1 MLARVYRYDKPSRN
15 VFLDILN
22 YSNNTAFEL
31 AQLDIGLPVAVDH
44 TLTSVLVKPS
54 DNVSWTQEVPLRY
67 HRLDL
72 RQTFG
77 RIPLVI
83 DAPDNEP
90 STILLALREQYGL
103 YFDAD
108 QISLVQAERKLD
120 SAVVSEQLTA
130 FGSADVTEV
139 VIPGEPDPRSTGE
152 DDFTITALPT
162 NLIWVGAVD
171 VLVRRT
177 FPLLNR
183 NIRTGLAVRQYFH
196 DTRQHKVPVELIVEK
211 TADATAHSAK
221 IKLLKKDSF
230 LQGTSKFNEVAK
242 ALTGDDWVIQTQA
255 ADFNLMGAKVIHNGF
270 NVGEFYT
277 GFARFSHVLVLEL
290 GELCNNLSGFWA
302 IQYNDAESYKYTDF
316 RVDRGPLLDM

>member
-108 QISLVQAERKLD
+108 QISLVP
-120 SAVVSEQLTA
+120 VSYTHLT
-130 FGSADVTEV
+130 
-139 VIPGEPDPRSTGE
+139 
-152 DDFTITALPT
+152 LPT
-162 NLIWVGAVD
+162 IL
-171 VLVRRT
+171 LV
-177 FPLLNR
+177 
-183 NIRTGLAVRQYFH
+183 
-196 DTRQHKVPVELIVEK
+196 
-211 TADATAHSAK
+211 
-221 IKLLKKDSF
+221 
-230 LQGTSKFNEVAK
+230 
-242 ALTGDDWVIQTQA
+242 
-255 ADFNLMGAKVIHNGF
+255 
-270 NVGEFYT
+270 
-277 GFARFSHVLVLEL
+277 
-290 GELCNNLSGFWA
+290 
-302 IQYNDAESYKYTDF
+302 
-316 RVDRGPLLDM
+316 